1 MNLWIIIVILA
12 AGMGILAICLICY
25 EKQVRHLK
33 KQLEFLKAED
43 SNQLLTSVC
52 AVGQTGEMINVMNQ
66 VLEKMREEQR
76 KLYRANRSYRE
87 SITGISHDIRTPLTS
102 MKGYVQLLEHP
113 GTPKEK
119 KEQYLRTVERR
130 MEDLT
135 ELLNQLFEYARLEA
149 GELELNREKL
159 NVTNLFAETVSMF
172 YEDFAKKSCEPTVE
186 VSREPCF
193 VYGDAHAWQRVTEN
207 LIKNALVHGTG
218 GYAFSL
224 LQEQGQAVMRI
235 ANETKTI
242 QERDLEQIFER
253 FYTTDQSGNRRSTG
267 LGLAIARE
275 FTEKMGGRIQASLK
289 QGIFEVEVRFET
301 G

>member
-172 YEDFAKKSCEPTVE
+172 YEDFAAKGLEPQ
-186 VSREPCF
+186 VSVSKEALFIKADR
-193 VYGDAHAWQRVTEN
+193 HALSRILEN
-207 LIKNALVHGTG
+207 LMKNALVHGNG
-218 GYAFSL
+218 SYRFSL
-224 LQEQGQAVMRI
+224 DSWEGNARICI
-235 ANETKTI
+235 ANETDEIEKK
-242 QERDLEQIFER
+242 ELESIFER
-253 FYTTDQSGNRRSTG
+253 FYTTDQSRTRRSTG

-275 FTEKMGGRIQASLK
+275 FTVQMGGEIGAY
-289 QGIFEVEVRFET
+289 FEDRHFTVEVCFPLQ
-301 G
+301 